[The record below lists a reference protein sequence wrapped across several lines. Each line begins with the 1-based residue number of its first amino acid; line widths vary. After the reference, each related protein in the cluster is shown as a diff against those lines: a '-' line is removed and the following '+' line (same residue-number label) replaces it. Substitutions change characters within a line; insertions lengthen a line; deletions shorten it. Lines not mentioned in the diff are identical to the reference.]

1 MPIAEEQVSHVAR
14 LTRLKLSPEEL
25 AKYSRELTQ
34 IIDYI
39 DRLAEVN
46 TKGVEIALRFAPL
59 GYLQEDIVGSSLPV
73 EKGLKNVPEKKENYF
88 IVPRVN

>member
-1 MPIAEEQVSHVAR
+1 MPIVEEQVSHVAG
-14 LTRLKLSPEEL
+14 LARLKLSLEEP

-46 TKGVEIALRFAPL
+46 TEEAEIALRFASL
-59 GYLQEDIVGSSLPV
+59 GYLREDIVGSSLPV
-73 EKGLKNVPEKKENYF
+73 EKALKNAPEKKENYF
-88 IVPRVN
+88 IVPRVK